1 MTTFLSSEEGDG
13 WESEKQPSR
22 QIVVALF
29 KFWAVG
35 SVASVGNNF
44 HKRHVSATQRIPWPA
59 EGHSTK
65 SQPPKRRIAGKDDE
79 GVVMCVKDAQGK
91 SQIKNVEEGSV
102 RFRSRS
108 PCLNL
113 SLSTGPPSSLIV
125 PSYLPLPPLES
136 LRHGHELPSVLGRSQ
151 NLWLF
156 HL

>member
-1 MTTFLSSEEGDG
+1 VTRFLSSEEGDG

-44 HKRHVSATQRIPWPA
+44 HKGHGLRHSASPLAHGGPFSRV
-59 EGHSTK
+59 
-65 SQPPKRRIAGKDDE
+65 QPSKRRIAGKDDE
-79 GVVMCVKDAQGK
+79 GVVMCVEDAQGK
-91 SQIKNVEEGSV
+91 SQIENVEEGSV
-102 RFRSRS
+102 RFRPGS

-136 LRHGHELPSVLGRSQ
+136 LRHGHELSSVLGRSQ